1 MAKTEE
7 EEISVMAPK
16 PFVLNVPDQD
26 IVDLKSRLALTRLPD
41 AAPGDPWAFGSSV
54 DYIRELVAYWK
65 DKFDW
70 RAQEAALNAFP
81 QLKVPL
87 SDIDVHYLHVLGVG
101 PNPYPLLLMHG
112 WPGSVYE
119 FLDIIPRLTDPA
131 KFGGDPRDA
140 FTVIAPSLPGYGLSF
155 RPGQT
160 RFALPQMAD
169 CLHELM
175 TEVLGFKR
183 FAVQGGDWGA
193 GVASL
198 IGQKYPSSVCG
209 IHLNLLFAPRDPNVV
224 GSSPEDAR
232 YAKQLAHWF
241 KEEVGYQ
248 QIQGTKPQTLAF
260 ALTDSP
266 AGLAAWM
273 VEKFRTW
280 SDCDGIPENAID
292 RDRMLANIS
301 LYWFT
306 GAIGSSFWPYYARLH
321 APRWPISPAE
331 PVKVPTGYAAFPKE
345 IIVPPREL
353 AAKTYTDIRRWTVMT
368 KGGHFAAME
377 QPAALAEEIFQFF
390 RSLR

>member
-1 MAKTEE
+1 
-7 EEISVMAPK
+7 MAPQ
-16 PFVLNVPDQD
+16 PFVLNVPEQD
-26 IVDLKSRLALTRLPD
+26 IADLKSRLALTRLPD
-41 AAPGDPWAFGSSV
+41 AAPGEPWAFGSSV
-54 DYIRELVAYWK
+54 DYVRELVAYWK
-65 DKFDW
+65 DRFDW

-81 QLKVPL
+81 QFKVPL
-87 SDIDVHYLHVLGVG
+87 SGIDVHYLRVPGVG

-131 KFGGDPRDA
+131 KFGGNPADA
-140 FTVIAPSLPGYGLSF
+140 FTVVAPSLPGYGLSF

-160 RFALPQMAD
+160 RFALPEMAD
-169 CLHELM
+169 CLHDLM
-175 TEVLGFKR
+175 AGVLGFKR

-193 GVASL
+193 GIASM

-209 IHLNLLFAPRDPNVV
+209 IHLNLLFAPRDQNVAV
-224 GSSPEDAR
+224 SSPEDAR
-232 YAKQLAHWF
+232 YAKQLAHF
-241 KEEVGYQ
+241 LKEEAGYQ

-260 ALTDSP
+260 ALNDSP

-280 SDCDGIPENAID
+280 SDCDGVPENAIS

-306 GAIGSSFWPYYARLH
+306 GAIGSSFWPYYGRLH

-331 PVKVPTGYAAFPKE
+331 PVTVPTGYAAFPKE

-390 RSLR
+390 RPLR